1 MLKILFLFSL
11 ASFSLVAQELP
22 NGTPFYYR
30 MNLHI
35 LAQKVLVSTSHTF
48 SQKDFSWIQT
58 IHSGE
63 RTLLYLALELKE
75 AEPIHFE
82 INSAQFPND
91 AELYFIDLSINGWV
105 GPYRKQYFKSNKS
118 VVSGRLNTKQIL
130 IEFSIPKGGKI
141 SIPITNTIPQWKSE
155 NLPPYNKNPKF
166 RPRHERDRKNILLTG
181 YWPPSNE
188 SIRPFSR
195 SELLNPDGWIGEDW
209 ENRGYDI
216 VSFFPTFNPPD
227 CSDCGQ
233 GIGDLEVDYQ
243 DTSEDWW
250 SIVDSIQP
258 VAIITFSRGFIDY
271 SWELEWKYYNL
282 TTWSYDFTPPYLPT
296 PNPPDDSVPIN
307 TQRYSSLPMDSII
320 ASIDSS
326 NLGLTPYIDYTNGA
340 GGYLSE
346 FMGYHGVW
354 HKAWEDSSN
363 TPCYFAGHVHM
374 GGLID
379 WVTAQEAVKITM
391 REVIRIADQY
401 QTLLGDINQD
411 GTITILDMLMLISHI
426 LSFSPLDMDE
436 IILAD
441 VNFDTKVDIY
451 DLMII
456 SNIIMEI

>member
-1 MLKILFLFSL
+1 LK
-11 ASFSLVAQELP
+11 
-22 NGTPFYYR
+22 
-30 MNLHI
+30 
-35 LAQKVLVSTSHTF
+35 
-48 SQKDFSWIQT
+48 
-58 IHSGE
+58 
-63 RTLLYLALELKE
+63 
-75 AEPIHFE
+75 
-82 INSAQFPND
+82 
-91 AELYFIDLSINGWV
+91 
-105 GPYRKQYFKSNKS
+105 
-118 VVSGRLNTKQIL
+118 TKQIL
-130 IEFSIPKGGKI
+130 IEFSIPKGGKT
-141 SIPITNTIPQWKSE
+141 SIPITKTVPQWKSE
-155 NLPPYNKNPKF
+155 NLPPYQKNPKI
-166 RPRHERDRKNILLTG
+166 RQGKERNRKNILLTG

-233 GIGDLEVDYQ
+233 GMGDLEVDYQ

-296 PNPPDDSVPIN
+296 PNPPDNSVPIN

-320 ASIDSS
+320 AAIDSS
-326 NLGLTPYIDYTNGA
+326 DLGLTPYIDYTNGA

-354 HKAWEDSSN
+354 HKAREDSSN
-363 TPCYFAGHVHM
+363 APCYLAGHVHV

-379 WVTAQEAVKITM
+379 WVTAQEAAKITL

-401 QTLLGDINQD
+401 KTLLGDINQD
-411 GTITILDMLMLISHI
+411 GTVTILDMLMLISHI
-426 LSFSPLDMDE
+426 LSFSSLDMDE

-441 VNFDTKVDIY
+441 VNFDTEVDIY

-456 SNIIMEI
+456 SNIIMGI